1 MDAAYTSPMD
11 AGAAEGSLSVVEA
24 PLPGFSAAEAA
35 AIAADEFGVTG
46 TASPLGSERDQAFLI
61 DDGVGGG
68 GVLKISNAAERAV
81 VIDMEAAAALHA
93 RAIDPELPVARPLAR
108 RGSGPDAGLEA
119 FRRQIGGEGTA
130 VHLVRMF
137 ERLPGTASID
147 GAALDSLALRDFG
160 TVVAR
165 LGLALRGF
173 RDDTAARPL
182 LWDLQHML
190 RLRPWLSAIG
200 DDAGRALVARALD
213 RFEARVSPRWP
224 ELRAQVIH
232 GDLTL
237 DNALLD
243 ERMRISG
250 IVDFGDMSHTALV
263 VDLSSA
269 LESVLRKRAP
279 DAIFP
284 AARALVDGYEAVTP
298 LEPLELE
305 LLADLVAAR
314 TAMTLVIASKQS
326 AEDPAREG
334 YLGASAK
341 EFWDLLG
348 FLDAVSP
355 LDAAR
360 ELGASVPSGRDALL
374 ARRERVV
381 GSGALAPL
389 TYDPPLYLVR
399 GEGTFVF
406 DDRGRRYL
414 DAYNNVPVVGH
425 AHPRVT
431 GRVARQVRLLATNMR
446 YLHHEVIELAERIVE
461 TMPAGSGL
469 DTVLF
474 VNSGSEANDL
484 AWRVAR
490 AWTGGTGAIVTE
502 FAYHGITDAVAA
514 LSPEVWRE
522 ERRPEHVETIAPPD
536 GRRVP
541 EDDWAAQAT
550 AAAERLAQRDMAPA
564 ALLVDAAFTS
574 DGIFRPSRAAMQE
587 LVGRTHDAGALYVAD
602 EVQIGHGRSGEH
614 LWSFVTDGIEPD
626 LVTLGKPMGNGF
638 PVAAVIARAELV
650 ERFGA
655 VTEFF
660 STYGGNPVAAAAAR
674 AVLDVIQDEGL
685 VARAHDV
692 AWFLEESL
700 RDLAVAEPEIREV
713 RSRGMLFGVEL
724 SVEGA
729 GSSRRVMNRM
739 RDRGVLIGST
749 GPRGNVLKIRPPL
762 SVTRDQ
768 ASLIV
773 RALGPS
779 IAEGVTDDQDG

>member
-1 MDAAYTSPMD
+1 MD
-11 AGAAEGSLSVVEA
+11 AGAAGGSLSVVEG
-24 PLPGFSAAEAA
+24 PLPAFSAADAA
-35 AIAADEFGVTG
+35 AIAAEEFGVEG
-46 TASPLGSERDQAFLI
+46 TASALGSERDQAFLI
-61 DDGVGGG
+61 DDADGGG
-68 GVLKISNAAERAV
+68 GILKISNSAERTA

-93 RAIDPELPVARPLAR
+93 RAVDPDLPVARPLAR
-108 RGSGPDAGLEA
+108 RLSGPDAGLEA
-119 FRRQIGGEGTA
+119 FRSEVEGAGSA
-130 VHLVRMF
+130 VHIVRMF
-137 ERLPGTASID
+137 ERLSGTASIN
-147 GAALDSLALRDFG
+147 GSTLDPPALRDFG
-160 TVVAR
+160 SVLAR
-165 LGLALRGF
+165 LGRALRGF
-173 RDDTAARPL
+173 GDETAGRPL
-182 LWDLQHML
+182 LWDLQHVL
-190 RLRPWLSAIG
+190 HIRPWLGAIE
-200 DDAGRALVARALD
+200 DDAGRDLVARALD
-213 RFEARVSPRWP
+213 RFEERVAPRWH

-269 LESVLRKRAP
+269 LESMLRGRVP

-284 AARALVDGYEAVTP
+284 AARALLDGYEAVTP

-314 TAMTLVIASKQS
+314 TAMTLTIASRQS
-326 AEDPAREG
+326 AEDPARED
-334 YLGASAK
+334 YLGASAPG
-341 EFWDLLG
+341 FWNLLG

-355 LDAAR
+355 AEAAR
-360 ELGASVPSGRDALL
+360 ELGSPVQVGFDALL

-381 GSGALAPL
+381 GSAALAPL

-406 DDRGRRYL
+406 DEQGRRYL

-431 GRVARQVRLLATNMR
+431 GRVARQARLLATNMR
-446 YLHHEVIELAERIVE
+446 YLHHEVVELAERVVE

-484 AWRVAR
+484 AWRIAR
-490 AWTGGTGAIVTE
+490 AWTGGTGAIVTD

-522 ERRPEHVETIAPPD
+522 ERRPAHVETIAPPD
-536 GRRVP
+536 GRLP
-541 EDDWAAQAT
+541 EGGWAALVP
-550 AAAERLAQRDMAPA
+550 AAAARLAARAVAPA
-564 ALLVDAAFTS
+564 AVFIDAAFTS
-574 DGIFRPSRAAMQE
+574 DGVYRPTPAAMGE
-587 LVGRTHDAGALYVAD
+587 LVRRTHDAGAVYVAD
-602 EVQIGHGRSGEH
+602 EIQIGHGRSGEH
-614 LWSFVTDGIEPD
+614 LWSFVPDGIGPD

-638 PVAAVIARAELV
+638 PVAAVVARAELV
-650 ERFGA
+650 ERFGD

-660 STYGGNPVAAAAAR
+660 STYGGSPVAAVAAR
-674 AVLDVIQDEGL
+674 AVLDVIDDEGL
-685 VARAHDV
+685 LARARDVAR
-692 AWFLEESL
+692 FLEAAL
-700 RDLAVAEPEIREV
+700 RDLGAAEPRIREV
-713 RSRGMLFGVEL
+713 RSRGLLFGVEL
-724 SVEGA
+724 DPNA
-729 GSSRRVMNRM
+729 GGSARRVMDRM

-749 GPRGNVLKIRPPL
+749 GPHGDVVKIRPPL
-762 SVTRDQ
+762 SITIDE

-773 RALGPS
+773 PALGS
-779 IAEGVTDDQDG
+779 SLAEA